1 MVAFRNANPGCR
13 LTPKA
18 AGMSLG
24 LGRQL
29 RPYRAGGK
37 HHASTPVQATV
48 AAAARTNR
56 QNTCVTTHAHLT
68 PLIVVIVIGAGALHA
83 TWNAIIKQVD
93 DRLMAFAWL
102 GIASTVCGGLALAVT
117 GLPYRAAIGF
127 AIASAVI
134 HVGYDLALMNSY
146 RLGAF
151 NQTYPIARGTSPLIV
166 AVGAYFLA
174 NERLSAAA
182 LLGIVTLAV
191 GLMGLAFSSG
201 RLSHQDLPAVGAA
214 VLTGLTI
221 AAYTLVD
228 GLGVRRA
235 HDPWAYVAL
244 LFFLQGPA
252 MTVAAAV
259 RRPAA
264 AWRDRQTISRG
275 LVAGVLC
282 VIAYGIVLWA
292 QTRAPLAEVAAI
304 RETSVVFAA
313 LIGVTAFGESFGRRR
328 IAAAVVIATGIVLI
342 SI

>member
-1 MVAFRNANPGCR
+1 
-13 LTPKA
+13 
-18 AGMSLG
+18 
-24 LGRQL
+24 
-29 RPYRAGGK
+29 
-37 HHASTPVQATV
+37 
-48 AAAARTNR
+48 
-56 QNTCVTTHAHLT
+56 VTTHSHLT
-68 PLIVVIVIGAGALHA
+68 PAIVAIVIGAGALHA
-83 TWNAIIKQVD
+83 TWNAIAKQVD
-93 DRLMAFAWL
+93 DRLMVFAWI
-102 GIASTVCGGLALAVT
+102 GIASTVGGGIWLVVT

-166 AVGAYFLA
+166 AIGAYFLA
-174 NERLSAAA
+174 GEHLSAAA

-191 GLMGLAFSSG
+191 GLTGLAFSAG
-201 RLSHQDLPAVGAA
+201 RLSRQDLPAVGAA

-221 AAYTLVD
+221 AAYTIVD

-244 LFFLQGPA
+244 LFLLQGPA
-252 MTVAAAV
+252 LTAAAAF
-259 RRPAA
+259 RRPAS
-264 AWRDRQTISRG
+264 AWLDARTARRG
-275 LVAGVLC
+275 LLAGVLC

-313 LIGVTAFGESFGRRR
+313 LIGVTAFGEKFGRKR

-342 SI
+342 SL